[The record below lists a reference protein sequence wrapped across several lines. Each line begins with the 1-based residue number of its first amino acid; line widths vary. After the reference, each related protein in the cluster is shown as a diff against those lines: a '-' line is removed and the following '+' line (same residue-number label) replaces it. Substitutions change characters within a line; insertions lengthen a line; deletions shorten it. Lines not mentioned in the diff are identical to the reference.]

1 MADRGGAP
9 ATCSTATATA
19 VALAAAA
26 AGYSAAIVLLPHG
39 GLGALLR
46 GKVALADVGASVR
59 ALLEGG
65 GGAVASPAPR
75 ARAAAGAPGSDVK
88 MVRGRGVRVKR
99 SAAAPPGPRSPTV
112 DPLSL
117 PP

>member
-26 AGYSAAIVLLPHG
+26 AGYSAALVLLPHG

-65 GGAVASPAPR
+65 GGRSRRPR
-75 ARAAAGAPGSDVK
+75 
-88 MVRGRGVRVKR
+88 RG
-99 SAAAPPGPRSPTV
+99 PGPRLGRPAPT
-112 DPLSL
+112 SRW
-117 PP
+117 